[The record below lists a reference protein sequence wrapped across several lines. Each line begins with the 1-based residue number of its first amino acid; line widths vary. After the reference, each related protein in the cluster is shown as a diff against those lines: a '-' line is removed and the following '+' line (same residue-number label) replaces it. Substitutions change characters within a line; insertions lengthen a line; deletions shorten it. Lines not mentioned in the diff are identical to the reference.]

1 MGDFAPEKKE
11 VTFEES
17 DIDLSKLSVEERKE
31 YKEKLLREL

>member
-11 VTFEES
+11 VTIEDS
-17 DIDLSKLSVEERKE
+17 DIDLSKMTDEERKE